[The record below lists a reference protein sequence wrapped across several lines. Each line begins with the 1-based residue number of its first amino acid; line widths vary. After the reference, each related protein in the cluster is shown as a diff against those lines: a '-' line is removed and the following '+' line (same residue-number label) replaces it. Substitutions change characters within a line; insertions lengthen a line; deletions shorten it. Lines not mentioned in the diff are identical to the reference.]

1 VDEIGH
7 DVQCGVRQ
15 RFGRRPVQKTLDQR
29 PAVKRRRQLGAC
41 RQPRTADGAGRHL
54 CHGLSSE
61 PSREPPLVSVP
72 PTTELRSSP
81 GYGMALFESNIS
93 PDGLG

>member
-1 VDEIGH
+1 
-7 DVQCGVRQ
+7 
-15 RFGRRPVQKTLDQR
+15 L
-29 PAVKRRRQLGAC
+29 A
-41 RQPRTADGAGRHL
+41 
-54 CHGLSSE
+54 
-61 PSREPPLVSVP
+61 SVP